1 MSTVWNSQPLSFW
14 VLAGV
19 ALVLVLDVG
28 LLALAVVR
36 SRRSGI
42 ILGCVGLALAVVAL
56 VVLLVPVTIDGG
68 MCGRGAGAPG
78 WIDAPTLQESD
89 CRAAQWQVFW
99 TGMVSL
105 AVGTAA
111 SISAITPRFKKQ
123 RQTMASR

>member
-28 LLALAVVR
+28 LLVLAVVR
-36 SRRSGI
+36 SRRSGV
-42 ILGCVGLALAVVAL
+42 ILGSVGLALAVVAL

-78 WIDAPTLQESD
+78 WIEAPAPEEAD

-99 TGMVSL
+99 TGVVSL
-105 AVGTAA
+105 AVL
-111 SISAITPRFKKQ
+111 S
-123 RQTMASR
+123 RQVG